1 MDEDRLVRSFG
12 EGQEFVG
19 IDAVRFLNAFKAK
32 GVDVANSSHS
42 IGEWMF

>member
-1 MDEDRLVRSFG
+1 MDENRLVRSFG

-19 IDAVRFLNAFKAK
+19 IDAVRFLNTFKAK
-32 GVDVANSSHS
+32 DVDVANCSHA